1 MKILVF
7 YGTTEGQTRKICA
20 FIAERLRAKGAEV
33 TLADAAIANVTV
45 DLRGYRGAIVA
56 ASIHLGQ
63 YQGAVVE
70 FARANHAWLNRV
82 PSAFV
87 SVSLAA
93 ADSDAEEL
101 KSLATCTEN
110 FKAYTGW
117 TGADIHHVAGAFRVS
132 EYDFFKRWVM
142 KLVAW
147 EKGVK
152 LAPGQDLE
160 LTDWT
165 ALAETVDGLH
175 ARFARAEASD
185 RRL

>member
-1 MKILVF
+1 MRR
-7 YGTTEGQTRKICA
+7 GRPARG
-20 FIAERLRAKGAEV
+20 RLIRR
-33 TLADAAIANVTV
+33 
-45 DLRGYRGAIVA
+45 LRGYRGAIVA

-110 FKAYTGW
+110 FRAYTGW